1 MSFYRYGDYVVY
13 DPGYCEPEIGRYV
26 RSNAAGSAYVCY
38 SDGCTAACT
47 EASLLRP
54 ATDEEI
60 AGASPHI
67 GHHRFDA
74 YCPDYDESCCSFC
87 VHAEDRAY
95 PHYAVFF
102 NGGMQGDNWAYGEEA

>member
-1 MSFYRYGDYVVY
+1 MSDYEFGDYVVY

-38 SDGCTAACT
+38 HDGCTAACT
-47 EASLLRP
+47 EASMLRP

-67 GHHRFDA
+67 GYHRFDQK
-74 YCPDYDESCCSFC
+74 CPDYDGSCCSYC
-87 VHAEDRAY
+87 EHALNH
-95 PHYAVFF
+95 PHYQVFF
-102 NGGMQGDNWAYGEEA
+102 NGGLQGDNWAYEEVAE

>member
-1 MSFYRYGDYVVY
+1 MSDYEYGDYVVY

-38 SDGCTAACT
+38 HDGCT
-47 EASLLRP
+47 EARLLRP

-67 GHHRFDA
+67 GYHRFDQE
-74 YCPDYDESCCSFC
+74 CPDYDGSCCSYC
-87 VHAEDRAY
+87 EHALNHSHY
-95 PHYAVFF
+95 PVFF
-102 NGGMQGDNWAYGEEA
+102 NGGLQGDNWAYEEAAE